1 MGTRGA
7 TRHARLGGGIAARKW
22 LIVGVSLV
30 TTAAATSAAPDASA
44 HHTAVPSS
52 VALVGS
58 LQSELGCPGDWQP
71 ECPTT
76 ELLPV
81 EGRTG
86 VFQATF
92 DVPAGTFEY
101 KVALNDSWAENYG
114 AGGLRDGANISLVAP
129 GGPITFV
136 YDHATHVIRDGI
148 ARPLGAD
155 RGAHWLRRDLIAWDL
170 PTQAERGG
178 FTYRLFHAPN
188 GELALDNG
196 QVVGGSSLRLR
207 VDEAGMPEDVK
218 ATVPHL
224 AAYEVLR
231 FASPPQ
237 DQPPVDTLLT
247 GQLVVASFDRG
258 GALVEVT
265 GLQLPGVLDDVYAGA
280 AARDLGVTWSAG
292 TPHLALWAPTA
303 THVDLLLRPVG
314 ATADQR
320 VAMHRDGDGVWS
332 ATGDPTWKGA
342 TYAFAVDV
350 YVPAT
355 GRVESNVVTDPY
367 SVALTVDSQRSVVAD
382 LDDPALAP
390 PEWST
395 LAKPPATQRPRGLVY
410 ELHVRDF
417 SIDDRTVPAAHRGT
431 FLAFTHASS
440 AGMSHLRSL
449 ADAGA
454 TYVQLMPAFDFAGVP
469 ERRADQLVPRC
480 NLASLPP
487 DSDQQQVCVA
497 AVRARDGFNWGYSPW
512 HYSTPEGSYAV
523 DQSGAGRTKEFRA
536 MVAAL
541 NGAGLRVSMDVVYNH
556 TSESG
561 QNPASV
567 LDRIVPGYY
576 HRLDRVGNVETS
588 TCCPNTATEHRM
600 TEKLMVD
607 SVVMWARDY
616 KVDAFRFDVMGH
628 HSKANMLRV
637 RAALDALT
645 LTEDGVDGKAIY
657 LYGEGWN
664 FGEVADDARF
674 VQARQGNLAGTG
686 IGTFNDRVYHPTR
699 GPGPFRDDAR
709 ARRQGFGSGLY
720 TDPNG
725 DAANGTPDQQRARL
739 LAFQDLVKL
748 GLAGNLSDYSFVD
761 RTGTTIR
768 GDQFDLGGEPAGY
781 AGSPSETITYVDVH
795 DGETL
800 FDILQYKL
808 PAATPMSDRVRMN
821 TLSLAIAVFAQ
832 GVALWHGGTDLLRSK
847 SLDINS
853 YDSGDWFNRV
863 DWSKKQTTWGSGL
876 PPAPDNQ
883 PLWPV
888 MRPLLADRS
897 LRPGSQHIAAAADR
911 AAELLRIADSSP
923 LFDLATAGDVQAR
936 VGFPQGGPD
945 QPLGVIVMTL
955 DDSAGVDLDPHWE
968 RIVVVFNASPHQ
980 STQTLPAQA
989 GRSFTLH
996 PVQASGG
1003 DRVVRAA
1010 ALEPATGSFTVP
1022 ARTVAVFV
1030 SPT

>member
-1 MGTRGA
+1 MGGIS
-7 TRHARLGGGIAARKW
+7 HARLGGAGSAVRGW
-22 LIVGVSLV
+22 FIVVCAVAL
-30 TTAAATSAAPDASA
+30 TAAGMSTAPLASA
-44 HHTAVPSS
+44 DHTPIPAS

-71 ECPTT
+71 ECATT

-81 EGRTG
+81 EGQPGAFR
-86 VFQATF
+86 ATF

-114 AGGLRDGANISLVAP
+114 AGGLQDGANIALVAP
-129 GGPITFV
+129 GAPVTFI
-136 YDHATHVIRDGI
+136 YDHTTHVISDDVTR
-148 ARPLGAD
+148 ALGSE

-170 PTQAERGG
+170 PAKRAG
-178 FTYRLFHAPN
+178 FTYRLFHAPS
-188 GELALDNG
+188 GELAQDNG
-196 QVVGGSSLRLR
+196 RIVGGSSFRLR
-207 VDEAGMPEDVK
+207 VDETGMPEDVK

-231 FASPPQ
+231 FAVPPH
-237 DQPPVDTLLT
+237 DQPAVDNLLT
-247 GQLVVASFDRG
+247 GQLVVASYDRG
-258 GALVEVT
+258 GELVEAT

-280 AARDLGVTWSAG
+280 AARRLGVTWTAG

-303 THVDLLLRPVG
+303 KRVELLLRPTG
-314 ATADQR
+314 AAIDQR
-320 VAMHRDGDGVWS
+320 VPLQRDLDGVWS
-332 ATGDPTWKGA
+332 VSGSPTWKGA
-342 TYAFAVDV
+342 AYAYAVDV

-355 GRVESNVVTDPY
+355 GRVEPNTVTDPY
-367 SVALTVDSQRSVVAD
+367 SVALTVDSERSVIAD
-382 LDDPALAP
+382 LDDPVLAP
-390 PEWST
+390 PEWAT
-395 LAKPPATQRPRGLVY
+395 LAKPPVVGSPRGLIY

-417 SIDDRTVPAAHRGT
+417 SIGDSTVPDAHRGT
-431 FLAFTHASS
+431 FLAFTHAAS

-454 TYVQLMPAFDFAGVP
+454 THVQIMPAFDFAGVP
-469 ERRADQLVPRC
+469 ERRADQLVPGC
-480 NLASLPP
+480 NLASLPAH
-487 DSDQQQVCVA
+487 SDQQQACIA
-497 AVRARDGFNWGYSPW
+497 AVRARDGFNWGYNPW
-512 HYSTPEGSYAV
+512 HYSTPEGSYAA
-523 DQSGAGRTKEFRA
+523 DQSASGRTREFRA
-536 MVAAL
+536 MVAAI
-541 NGAGLRVSMDVVYNH
+541 NRAGLRVSMDVVYNH
-556 TSESG
+556 TSASG
-561 QNPASV
+561 QDPASV

-576 HRLDRVGNVETS
+576 HRLDRAGNMETS

-600 TEKLMVD
+600 MEKVMVD
-607 SVVMWARDY
+607 SVVTWARHY

-628 HSKANMLRV
+628 HSKVNMLRV

-645 LTEDGVDGKAIY
+645 LAEDGVDGKAIY

-686 IGTFNDRVYHPTR
+686 IGTFNDRLYRAVR
-699 GPGPFRDDAR
+699 GPGPFRDDNR

-725 DAANGTPDQQRARL
+725 DTTNGTPDQQRARL

-748 GLAGNLSDYSFVD
+748 GLAGNLRDYSFVD
-761 RTGTTIR
+761 HTGTTIR
-768 GDQFDLGGEPAGY
+768 GDQFDLGGEAAGY

-800 FDILQYKL
+800 FDSLQYKL
-808 PAATPMSDRVRMN
+808 PTTTSMSDRVRMN
-821 TLSLAIAVFAQ
+821 ALSLATTVFAQ
-832 GVALWHGGTDLLRSK
+832 GVALWHGGADLLRSK

-883 PLWPV
+883 PLWPA

-897 LRPGSQHIAAAADR
+897 LRPTTQHISAAADR
-911 AAELLRIADSSP
+911 ATELLRIARSSP
-923 LFDLATAGDVQAR
+923 LFDLATSADVQAR
-936 VGFPQGGPD
+936 VGFPQGGPE

-955 DDSAGVDLDPHWE
+955 DDSAGVDLDPRWE
-968 RIVVVFNASPHQ
+968 RLIVVFNASGHTT
-980 STQTLPAQA
+980 TQTLPAEA
-989 GRSFTLH
+989 GRSFSLH
-996 PVQASGG
+996 PVQASSG

-1010 ALEPATGSFTVP
+1010 TFDPGTGGFTVP

-1030 SPT
+1030 S